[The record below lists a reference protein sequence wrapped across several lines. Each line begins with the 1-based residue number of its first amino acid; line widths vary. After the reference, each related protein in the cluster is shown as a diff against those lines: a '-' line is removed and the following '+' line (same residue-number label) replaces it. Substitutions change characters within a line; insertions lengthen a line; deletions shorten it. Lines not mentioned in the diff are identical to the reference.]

1 MRLVNI
7 YAYWAD
13 LAKDLEKMRKDYNKL
28 SIIIQYKT
36 QEQVVLGYS
45 ANYFDWNIVHCF
57 AWHGRQFKALQQNNA
72 KLEYLLIDF

>member
-45 ANYFDWNIVHCF
+45 ANYFD
-57 AWHGRQFKALQQNNA
+57 
-72 KLEYLLIDF
+72 